1 MTIEQKQHL
10 LAYLGYYVGDID
22 GIWGQLSKVAC
33 RSFQQDFCGLVVDG
47 ICGTETEKALR
58 HAVAYGMTKRDF
70 WDTIKY
76 FTRDE
81 FKCKCGKHC
90 NGFPAE
96 PKEKLAKLL
105 DGVREHFH
113 APIHISSGVRCQ
125 DHNAAVGGVSNSRH
139 LYGKAVDF
147 CVSGVPS
154 ALVLPYVQK
163 LMGVRYSYAI
173 DSNFVHMDIE

>member
-1 MTIEQKQHL
+1 MTNKQRQHL
-10 LAYLGYYVGDID
+10 LAYLGYYVGNID
-22 GIWGQLSKVAC
+22 GNWGQLSKVAC
-33 RSFQQDFCGLVVDG
+33 RSFQQDFGGIAVDG

-81 FKCKCGKHC
+81 FKCKCGKC
-90 NGFPAE
+90 GGFPVE
-96 PKEKLAKLL
+96 PKEKLVKLL

-147 CVSGVPS
+147 HVSGIPS
-154 ALVLPYVQK
+154 SLVLSYVQK
-163 LMGVRYSYAI
+163 LTGIRYSYAI
-173 DSNFVHMDIE
+173 DSNFVHMDID

>member
-1 MTIEQKQHL
+1 VSIEQKQHL

-33 RSFQQDFCGLVVDG
+33 RSFQQDFGGIAVDG
-47 ICGTETEKALR
+47 ICGTETEKALQ

-90 NGFPAE
+90 NGFPVE
-96 PKEKLAKLL
+96 PKEKLVKLL
-105 DGVREHFH
+105 DGVREHFN
-113 APIHISSGVRCQ
+113 APIYISSGLRCEI
-125 DHNAAVGGVSNSRH
+125 HNSAVGGVSNSRH
-139 LYGKAVDF
+139 MYGKAVDF
-147 CVSGVPS
+147 CVSGIS
-154 ALVLPYVQK
+154 SNLVLPYVQK
-163 LMGVRYSYAI
+163 LTGVRYSYAI
-173 DSNFVHMDIE
+173 DSNFVHMDID